1 LQGLA
6 PQKSPVPHSPIT
18 IPMVLHLLDKITMA
32 THRGIDM
39 VRPKEGS
46 YGFILK
52 IFGQNGSKI
61 AVKLFKR
68 TVDTELAFLGVD
80 YDPKNMAHVLN
91 MTRRNKYQKIL
102 YDSGFVPTVLRQADP
117 TCPVCRCVALRE
129 KERSHDEESIGYR
142 ANKLLTRKIHYHVYM
157 PLMDGNLHDLLRQTV
172 FSVRKR
178 MKIFM
183 KIAEV
188 IDKLSQHGII
198 NPDLKAPNILHRKTS
213 GKYIYAP
220 CDVGGLYVA
229 HQGRIDLELDEFKR
243 HLVTTSPPPPP
254 PPPLGEQTHLA
265 RSNRSNRLNRL
276 NRLNRPAR
284 RLIGQSCAEDDT
296 KYASPLPTDEVA
308 EVRWTV
314 ATYVNIFLDVQ
325 GVKSNYDLSD
335 ATHLTNQFSL
345 LAFFMYMVHITPPS
359 HELATNEEVFANT
372 KSRYPTIDSYL
383 EDHTSVRLSSNTL
396 HKPITHMIKRLWTKC
411 SNWELCGTKHTYVR
425 NIMDEVQALLDIAE
439 HTPPPRKVLRHTKF
453 DP

>member
-1 LQGLA
+1 
-6 PQKSPVPHSPIT
+6 
-18 IPMVLHLLDKITMA
+18 MVLQLLDKITMA

-39 VRPKEGS
+39 VRPREGS

-80 YDPKNMAHVLN
+80 YDSKNMAHVLN
-91 MTRRNKYQKIL
+91 MPRRNKYQKIL
-102 YDSGFVPTVLRQADP
+102 YDAGFVPTVLRKADP

-129 KERSHDEESIGYR
+129 KEKSHDEESIGYR
-142 ANKLLTRKIHYHVYM
+142 ANKLLSRKIHYHVYM
-157 PLMDGNLHDLLRQTV
+157 PLMDGNLHDLLRRTV

-178 MKIFM
+178 IEIFM
-183 KIAEV
+183 EIAEV
-188 IDKLSQHGII
+188 IDKLSQHDII

-213 GKYIYAP
+213 GKYVYAP

-229 HQGRIDLELDEFKR
+229 QQGRIDLELDEFKR
-243 HLVTTSPPPPP
+243 HLVTTPPKPSTTSTTPPTP
-254 PPPLGEQTHLA
+254 PTPPT
-265 RSNRSNRLNRL
+265 
-276 NRLNRPAR
+276 R

-296 KYASPLPTDEVA
+296 KYASPLPTDEVT

-314 ATYVNIFLDVQ
+314 ATYVNIFLNVQ

-372 KSRYPTIDSYL
+372 KSLYPTMESYI
-383 EDHTSVRLSSNTL
+383 EKHKSTRLSSYTL
-396 HKPITHMIKRLWTKC
+396 HKPILHTITRIWTKC

-439 HTPPPRKVLRHTKF
+439 HTPPPRKVFRHTKF